1 MIPKVT
7 RMWISLILV
16 YLVAEKIEREFR
28 QYRVYTRM

>member
-7 RMWISLILV
+7 RMWISLI
-16 YLVAEKIEREFR
+16 LVAEKIEREFR